1 MKNSIFITGT
11 NTDVGKTYIGIKLL
25 KELNKK
31 KDFLAFKPIETGCQ
45 VRKGLLIP
53 RDSTKYY
60 HALGKKIT
68 LDEINPYRFIEPVS
82 PYLAIKNANKKIYIK
97 DYIMKYKKII
107 QNRSCVIEGAGGA
120 FSPLATDGLN
130 INLMK
135 KIKSFNILVVKDE
148 LGCIGAAVSTMLAF
162 ERLKTSLDLV
172 ILNSNN
178 KNQME
183 NFKEIKKH
191 SKIPVVNYTSACS
204 IKMISKKI
212 FNLL

>member
-1 MKNSIFITGT
+1 
-11 NTDVGKTYIGIKLL
+11 
-25 KELNKK
+25 
-31 KDFLAFKPIETGCQ
+31 
-45 VRKGLLIP
+45 
-53 RDSTKYY
+53 
-60 HALGKKIT
+60 
-68 LDEINPYRFIEPVS
+68 
-82 PYLAIKNANKKIYIK
+82 
-97 DYIMKYKKII
+97 MKYKKII

-191 SKIPVVNYTSACS
+191 SKIPVVNYTSASS